1 MDKMQSLYRE
11 LCTQK
16 NEIEQELN
24 AKREQLQQFSQKKQ
38 SIIIKKVHGSLYY
51 YSQSRI
57 GGKVKSTYLAPV
69 VPGAIAEEENREQ
82 AINQLHTEIRELE
95 WNLESTN
102 QLIRCMDKRKK
113 KDIVMDKFAF
123 EVYWKDEI
131 SAGQDIRA
139 PLLG

>member
-51 YSQSRI
+51 DTR
-57 GGKVKSTYLAPV
+57 VKRSEL
-69 VPGAIAEEENREQ
+69 VPACR
-82 AINQLHTEIRELE
+82 
-95 WNLESTN
+95 
-102 QLIRCMDKRKK
+102 
-113 KDIVMDKFAF
+113 
-123 EVYWKDEI
+123 
-131 SAGQDIRA
+131 IRA
-139 PLLG
+139 LTC